1 MKVYELLNNLAEE
14 IAGKEVKIN
23 VNLSVETLKE
33 LLKEAT
39 TNGCDSNGVVLD
51 RISEIESY
59 ENDFIINVGE

>member
-1 MKVYELLNNLAEE
+1 MKVYELLNNLVEE

-39 TNGCDSNGVVLD
+39 TNGFYSNGVVLD
-51 RISEIESY
+51 RISEIESF
-59 ENDFIINVGE
+59 ENDIIISVGE